1 MDREQE
7 EMQSLGLFEIC
18 REAYKMVLSWR
29 KIFSQIALALIF
41 PMCFIFL
48 AQTEVSEILYENAT
62 QQSISTTP
70 GPAYINQL
78 SNLLLSSK
86 FKTYL
91 LFKTAY
97 TSYLLMVS
105 FLSTSAVAYTVA
117 CIYTGR
123 KVTFD
128 KAMSAFP
135 KVLNRLLVT
144 SFCTFN
150 AFLAYQVMATMAV
163 LGCEI
168 FTNSSMKPRAVI
180 GVLLTGSLRVL
191 YLVGLVYLG
200 TVWQLAQ
207 VVSVLEDLQGFQAMI
222 KSQKLIKEKMWM
234 AILIFFNFNVTINTV
249 ESAFQK
255 MVVHRWYLGMW
266 DRVVYGIV
274 FLMLLIILSLFERV
288 IKTVFYFV
296 CKSYQHEAMNMS
308 VLSDDDDDDQLEVY
322 LLGDQQQVF
331 LKGKDVQHY
340 QFYV

>member
-1 MDREQE
+1 
-7 EMQSLGLFEIC
+7 MQSLGLFEIY
-18 REAYKMVLSWR
+18 REVYKMVLSW
-29 KIFSQIALALIF
+29 KIFSQITLALIF

-48 AQTEVSEILYENAT
+48 AETEVSEILYENVP
-62 QQSISTTP
+62 QQSISTTL
-70 GPAYINQL
+70 GPEYINKL
-78 SNLLLSSK
+78 FNLLLSSN

-91 LFKTAY
+91 LVKTAY
-97 TSYLLMVS
+97 MTYLLMVS

-117 CIYTGR
+117 CFYTGR

-144 SFCTFN
+144 SFCTFI
-150 AFLAYQVMATMAV
+150 AFLAYQVMATMVV
-163 LGCEI
+163 LGWEI
-168 FTNSSMKPRAVI
+168 FMNSSMKLKPRAVT

-191 YLVGLVYLG
+191 YLVGLVYIG

-222 KSQKLIKEKMWM
+222 KSQKLIKGKMRM
-234 AILIFFNFNVTINTV
+234 AILIFLNFNVTIYIV

-255 MVVHRWYLGMW
+255 MVVQRWYLGMW
-266 DRVVYGIV
+266 DRVVYGI
-274 FLMLLIILSLFERV
+274 FCLMLLIILSLLERV

-296 CKSYQHEAMNMS
+296 CKSYQQGAMDMS
-308 VLSDDDDDDQLEVY
+308 VLSDGDDDDQLDVY
-322 LLGDQQQVF
+322 LLGDHQQVF
-331 LKGKDVQHY
+331 VKGKDVQHY